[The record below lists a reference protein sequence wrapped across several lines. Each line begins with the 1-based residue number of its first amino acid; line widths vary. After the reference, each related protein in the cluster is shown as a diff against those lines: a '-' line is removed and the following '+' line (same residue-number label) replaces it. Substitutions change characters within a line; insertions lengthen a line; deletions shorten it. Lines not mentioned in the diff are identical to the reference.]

1 MEEIER
7 GIDWIMGDS
16 KSDMARGK
24 NVKLREVKSWTDGQ
38 WKESNDFVNSKVNK
52 KSICSRISK
61 FS

>member
-16 KSDMARGK
+16 KSDTAKGK

-38 WKESNDFVNSKVNK
+38 WIESNDFVNSKVN
-52 KSICSRISK
+52 
-61 FS
+61 